1 MSTAA
6 AHSTSVTAA
15 VAAVISSVFF
25 FVGEKDGVNKSVRAL
40 SRLDASSQ
48 TLFAAAVHSI
58 GEDYESFAS
67 LLLFRDFIR
76 CEVYRVVQQ
85 GAAPTMT
92 APSHDHRRMNR
103 RFPSLKIAALPVDP
117 GMLRVSDATK

>member
-40 SRLDASSQ
+40 GRLDAISQ

-92 APSHDHRRMNR
+92 VPIM
-103 RFPSLKIAALPVDP
+103 IAA
-117 GMLRVSDATK
+117 G